1 MRGIVSLA
9 RHLRQSRSADRDTR
23 SPAPV
28 APRNVA
34 TMPAFKYLAAAAAA
48 LILASCGGNSV
59 PASSQTAG
67 GDTAT
72 IGLASNGNL
81 GKILVDSKGD
91 TVYLFQKD
99 TSTKSTCTGAC
110 ATTWPPVPATGKP
123 TVATGLSAAKV
134 GTTTGADGKPQ
145 VTYDGHPLYRFQGDS
160 KPGDANGQG
169 TNAFGALWYVVS
181 SSGTAVT
188 TGGGTGGAYGY

>member
-1 MRGIVSLA
+1 MARLTLA
-9 RHLRQSRSADRDTR
+9 RMRL
-23 SPAPV
+23 SP
-28 APRNVA
+28 R
-34 TMPAFKYLAAAAAA
+34 YLAAAVATAA
-48 LILASCGGNSV
+48 LLAGCGGNSATTSSPV
-59 PASSQTAG
+59 PPKTAG

-72 IGLASNGNL
+72 IGLANNGNL

-99 TSTKSTCTGAC
+99 TGTKSTCTGAC

-123 TVATGLSAAKV
+123 TVADGLSGKV
-134 GTTTGADGKPQ
+134 GTTTGSGGKPQ
-145 VTYDGHPLYRFQGDS
+145 VTYAGHPLYRFAGDS

-181 SSGTAVT
+181 SSGAAVT
-188 TGGGTGGAYGY
+188 TGGGSGGGSGY

>member
-1 MRGIVSLA
+1 MLA
-9 RHLRQSRSADRDTR
+9 KTI
-23 SPAPV
+23 
-28 APRNVA
+28 
-34 TMPAFKYLAAAAAA
+34 KYLAAAVV
-48 LILASCGGNSV
+48 LAGCGG
-59 PASSQTAG
+59 SSATTSSETAG
-67 GDTAT
+67 GRTAT
-72 IGLASNGNL
+72 IGVADNGNL
-81 GKILVDSKGD
+81 GKILVDSEGD
-91 TVYLFQKD
+91 TVYLFKKD

-110 ATTWPPVPATGKP
+110 AAAWPPVPATGKP

-145 VTYDGHPLYRFQGDS
+145 VTYDGHPLYRFEGDS

-188 TGGGTGGAYGY
+188 TVGSSGGGY